1 MKKFYLILLICFLSI
16 NLLSQTAKKTGT
28 VLPKDILYKF
38 ELIKFYMQ
46 QQELD
51 LALTYI
57 DSTLEESIIKDSL
70 YYFKGLIFKEKKDW
84 DKAADY
90 FAESLM
96 GCSKESLIDITTS
109 ELKNTLKKLSP
120 MHAIE
125 KVSFYINKITDTEKL
140 IHFLFIIAEIY
151 EETQLFAEA
160 NDVYKTILKEM
171 DYENE
176 IKLNLK
182 IASNHI
188 FLKEFEEALATLEP
202 IITLNDS
209 IYNEDALFI
218 YYIANYSVED
228 FEKAKK
234 SLLKLY
240 LEYPN
245 HRNRT
250 EIIMGLSEIYEH
262 ESQYLLSWY
271 LLNELYKMGSE
282 AQKFIIY
289 REISRIKKLLAQ
301 DTLTVDQFKNFKPV
315 FEEIEEN
322 E

>member
-1 MKKFYLILLICFLSI
+1 
-16 NLLSQTAKKTGT
+16 
-28 VLPKDILYKF
+28 
-38 ELIKFYMQ
+38 
-46 QQELD
+46 
-51 LALTYI
+51 
-57 DSTLEESIIKDSL
+57 TLEESIIKDSL
-70 YYFKGLIFKEKKDW
+70 YYLKGLIFKEKKDW

-96 GCSKESLIDITTS
+96 CCSKESLIDITTS
-109 ELKNTLKKLSP
+109 ELKHALKKLSP
-120 MHAIE
+120 MFAIE

-140 IHFLFIIAEIY
+140 IHFLFVIAEIY

-188 FLKEFEEALATLEP
+188 FLKEFKEALDTLEP

-209 IYNEDALFI
+209 IYNEDALFF
-218 YYIANYSVED
+218 YYIANYSIED

-240 LEYPN
+240 LEYPK

-271 LLNELYKMGSE
+271 LLNELYKMSSE

-315 FEEIEEN
+315 FEEIEN
-322 E
+322 EK